1 MYAPSRRASSSAW
14 RIELARGHVGSGRVV
29 DGELVLDELLL
40 DVCELDVQGADSLC
54 LCRLG
59 SGVVCRR
66 RGRSQGSVS
75 SEHPTERQDNRPYAA
90 GQVALPTAECIRAGP
105 R

>member
-14 RIELARGHVGSGRVV
+14 RIELARGHVGPGRVV

-40 DVCELDVQGADSLC
+40 DVCELDVQGADGLC
-54 LCRLG
+54 LYRLG

-66 RGRSQGSVS
+66 RGCSQGSVI
-75 SEHPTERQDNRPYAA
+75 SEHRTKRQDNRPYAA
-90 GQVALPTAECIRAGP
+90 GQVALSTAGYTRAGP